1 MHGRVDQFLGY
12 LKDEKG
18 YSENTIAAY
27 RNDLNQFVTFL
38 KQVTTSTVNSWTEV
52 DQQLILA
59 YGMHLEEQEYAA
71 STIARKV
78 ASVKSFFSFMVGA
91 TLLTDNPTTLLTA
104 PRVEKR
110 LPRILSPDEV
120 ESLLAEPAKAT
131 TPKALRDQALLDLLY
146 ATGMRVSEVVTLQ
159 IDDVGLEKAQIV
171 CEGRDG
177 RARQL
182 PLTPQAIES
191 LSDYVEKGRKA
202 LLRERKEA
210 TLFVNHRGHPLT
222 RQGLWLII
230 KSYAEAAGVGPDVTP
245 HTLRHSFAA
254 HRLARGGDLQKVRE
268 LLGHANIS
276 TTQVYAHLVGHQDEE
291 SAADLA

>member
-1 MHGRVDQFLGY
+1 MHGQVDQFLGY

-59 YGMHLEEQEYAA
+59 YGMHLEEQKYAA

-91 TLLTDNPTTLLTA
+91 ALLTDNPTTLLTA

-146 ATGMRVSEVVTLQ
+146 ATDVKNVYKHALEIVLMRVS
-159 IDDVGLEKAQIV
+159 
-171 CEGRDG
+171 
-177 RARQL
+177 
-182 PLTPQAIES
+182 
-191 LSDYVEKGRKA
+191 
-202 LLRERKEA
+202 
-210 TLFVNHRGHPLT
+210 F
-222 RQGLWLII
+222 
-230 KSYAEAAGVGPDVTP
+230 
-245 HTLRHSFAA
+245 
-254 HRLARGGDLQKVRE
+254 
-268 LLGHANIS
+268 
-276 TTQVYAHLVGHQDEE
+276 
-291 SAADLA
+291 